1 MSGVDIPFNNNKIK
15 KNDSYFCI
23 LFIFNLCKF
32 FNLLIYL
39 CTVFGGTSNGLGF
52 ATSTTSG
59 FSIGT
64 FGNQT
69 QTGTSLFTVPATAI
83 RTFGGGS
90 SFGAS
95 THGSGFG
102 NQNKAQS
109 TFGGFGPGTSSSTF
123 GGGFGTVSQGSNVFG
138 SQATQ
143 SSSFGVMGSQMGSTT
158 FGVQSARPCGSDTTL
173 TSSISSS
180 QSTVGW
186 KGSGTFGV
194 QTTMASGLF
203 GQTGTPPVTMAP
215 GLFGQTGTQSVTM
228 APGLFGQ
235 TATPSV
241 TPGVF
246 SIQTTM
252 PSTVTFGTQSTASGS
267 FGLQTT
273 VQSTGIFGK
282 TGIQSASSSSSGIF
296 GQTGTQ
302 LTTASNSTGLFGG
315 PGSFGIIYIII
326 DIIYTVH
333 SLKMKCNNFKIL
345 FYTYIDTLKPIN
357 KSPTSLTYNYKC

>member
-1 MSGVDIPFNNNKIK
+1 M
-15 KNDSYFCI
+15 
-23 LFIFNLCKF
+23 FIFNYVHC
-32 FNLLIYL
+32 LIYL
-39 CTVFGGTSNGLGF
+39 CSVFGGTANSLGF

-59 FSIGT
+59 FNIGT

-69 QTGTSLFTVPATAI
+69 QTGTSLFTVPATAMS
-83 RTFGGGS
+83 TFGGGS

-109 TFGGFGPGTSSSTF
+109 TFGGFDPGTSSSTF

-138 SQATQ
+138 NQATQ
-143 SSSFGVMGSQMGSTT
+143 SASFGVTGSQMGSTS
-158 FGVQSARPCGSDTTL
+158 FGIQSARPCGSDTTL
-173 TSSISSS
+173 TSSITGS

-203 GQTGTPPVTMAP
+203 GQTGTPP
-215 GLFGQTGTQSVTM
+215 
-228 APGLFGQ
+228 
-235 TATPSV
+235 V

-282 TGIQSASSSSSGIF
+282 TGIQSTSSSSSGIF

-302 LTTASNSTGLFGG
+302 STKSGTFGISTTSTGLFGQTGAPTTASNSTGLFGE
-315 PGSFGIIYIII
+315 PGSFDIIYFIIN
-326 DIIYTVH
+326 IIYTVH

-345 FYTYIDTLKPIN
+345 F
-357 KSPTSLTYNYKC
+357 

>member
-1 MSGVDIPFNNNKIK
+1 
-15 KNDSYFCI
+15 
-23 LFIFNLCKF
+23 LFIFNYVHF
-32 FNLLIYL
+32 LIYL
-39 CTVFGGTSNGLGF
+39 CSVFGGTANSLGF

-59 FSIGT
+59 FNIGT

-69 QTGTSLFTVPATAI
+69 QTGTSLFTVPATAMS
-83 RTFGGGS
+83 TFGGGS

-138 SQATQ
+138 NQATQ
-143 SSSFGVMGSQMGSTT
+143 SASFGVTGSQMGSTS

-173 TSSISSS
+173 TSSITGS

-215 GLFGQTGTQSVTM
+215 GLFGQTGTPPVTM

-235 TATPSV
+235 TGTPPV

-302 LTTASNSTGLFGG
+302 STKSGTFGISTTSTGLFGQTGAPTTASNSTGLFGE
-315 PGSFGIIYIII
+315 PGSFDIIYFIIN
-326 DIIYTVH
+326 IIYTVH

-345 FYTYIDTLKPIN
+345 FYTNIDSLKPFN
-357 KSPTSLTYNYKC
+357 LQLQM